1 MPGDGVQILPTGL
14 RTFVSKEIDKSPS
27 AARPEL
33 DWKVVVDQIRA
44 GDPAGEEA
52 LYQNLAAGARLFLQ
66 RRLGA
71 ADVEDRVHNV
81 FVIVVEA
88 IRRGELREPER
99 LMGFVRTVLNRQLG
113 LAISGLV
120 RTREHLIRLDSAHH
134 LTATDPSPEE
144 HALSI
149 QKVALMKQALKEMSD
164 REFDILMRFYLREQ
178 PPEQIQ
184 SEMHLTP
191 TQFNLLKSRAK
202 AKLTELVRQKLAR
215 NQFSRE

>member
-1 MPGDGVQILPTGL
+1 
-14 RTFVSKEIDKSPS
+14 VSKETDKSSPPGN
-27 AARPEL
+27 AAV
-33 DWKVVVDQIRA
+33 DWKAVVEQIRI
-44 GDPAGEEA
+44 GDPTGEEA
-52 LYQNLAAGARLFLQ
+52 LYQNLASGARLFLQ
-66 RRLGA
+66 RKLGPP
-71 ADVEDRVHNV
+71 DVDDRVHNI

-120 RTREHLIRLDSAHH
+120 RTREHLIHLDSAHQI
-134 LTATDPSPEE
+134 TAADPTPEE
-144 HALSI
+144 HALSL
-149 QKVALMKQALKEMSD
+149 QKVALMKQALKEVTH

-178 PPEQIQ
+178 SPEQIQ